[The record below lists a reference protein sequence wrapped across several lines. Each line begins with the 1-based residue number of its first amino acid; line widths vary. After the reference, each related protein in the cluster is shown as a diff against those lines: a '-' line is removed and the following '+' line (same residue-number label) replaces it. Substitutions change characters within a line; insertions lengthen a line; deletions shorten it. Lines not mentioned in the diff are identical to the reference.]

1 LVKKHLTKKEKK
13 RKSAAKK
20 AARLNRESEENFVK
34 RLVRRGFT
42 ANVTGKAKGLPDILA
57 YKKSKLQ
64 FFEIKPSRPSSMA
77 SALLKKDQGRWI
89 KDYCLKKGVKATLVY
104 YKGSR
109 KFKYKEIKLNSKNI
123 DEFVQGGNSD
133 ILERTKEF
141 SYR

>member
-1 LVKKHLTKKEKK
+1 MVKKHLTRREKK
-13 RKSAAKK
+13 RKAAAKK

-42 ANVTGKAKGLPDILA
+42 AYRTGKAKGLPDILA

-64 FFEIKPSRPSSMA
+64 FFEIKPSQPSSRA
-77 SALLKKDQGRWI
+77 SALLKKDQRKWI

-133 ILERTKEF
+133 I
-141 SYR
+141 